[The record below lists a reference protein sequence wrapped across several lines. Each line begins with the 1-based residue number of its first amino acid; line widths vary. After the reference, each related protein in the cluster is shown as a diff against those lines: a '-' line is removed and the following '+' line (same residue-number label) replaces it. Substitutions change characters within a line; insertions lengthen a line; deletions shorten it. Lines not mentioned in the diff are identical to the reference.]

1 MTVHTKVLVVA
12 NVTAGSD
19 DLLDALKARS
29 EKGPTTFTLLMPAEQ
44 IGGVGREMA
53 KARLDET
60 LEKWRAAGIE
70 TAAGILG
77 DADPVEAVQEAW
89 DPRGFDE
96 VIVSTLPGQT
106 SKWVRVDLPHRVAR
120 ITDAQVTHVVAR
132 DRTVHGE
139 PLPPREKAALG
150 PLSVLS
156 WGGRRR

>member
-1 MTVHTKVLVVA
+1 MAIHNKVLVVA
-12 NVTAGSD
+12 NVTAGSE
-19 DLLDALKARS
+19 DLLDALKARA
-29 EKGPTTFTLLMPAEQ
+29 EKGPITATLLMPAEQ
-44 IGGVGREMA
+44 IGAAGREGA
-53 KARLDET
+53 KERLDEA
-60 LEKWRAAGIE
+60 LEKWRAAGLE
-70 TAAGILG
+70 ATGLLG

-89 DPRGFDE
+89 DPRSYDE

-132 DRTVHGE
+132 DRTIHGE

>member
-1 MTVHTKVLVVA
+1 MAVHCKVLVVA

-19 DLLDALKARS
+19 DLLDALKARA
-29 EKGPTTFTLLMPAEQ
+29 EKGAIKPTLLMPAEQ
-44 IGGVGREMA
+44 IGAAGREA
-53 KARLDET
+53 AQARLDET
-60 LEKWRAAGIE
+60 LEKWRAAGFE
-70 TAAGILG
+70 ASGILG

-89 DPRGFDE
+89 DPRSFDE

-120 ITDAQVTHVVAR
+120 ITDAQVVHVVAR

-139 PLPPREKAALG
+139 PLPPRERDALG